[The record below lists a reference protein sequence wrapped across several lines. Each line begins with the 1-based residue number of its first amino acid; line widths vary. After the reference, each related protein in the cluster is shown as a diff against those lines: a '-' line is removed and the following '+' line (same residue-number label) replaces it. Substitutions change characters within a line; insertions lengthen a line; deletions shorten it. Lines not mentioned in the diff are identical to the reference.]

1 MRLRFGVNRM
11 SKMEP
16 LLLTPDEAAEVLRI
30 SKSYLYDLKS
40 RGDISFIKI
49 GTNLRFRRSDL
60 EKFIEKKAKHTERIL
75 KQQEFVA

>member
-1 MRLRFGVNRM
+1 MT

-40 RGDISFIKI
+40 RGEISFIKI
-49 GTNLRFRRSDL
+49 GTNLRFRRIDL
-60 EKFIEKKAKHTERIL
+60 ENFVEERAKESRQIL
-75 KQQEFVA
+75 KQQEFIA

>member
-1 MRLRFGVNRM
+1 M

>member
-1 MRLRFGVNRM
+1 M

-49 GTNLRFRRSDL
+49 GTNLRFRPDDL
-60 EKFIEKKAKHTERIL
+60 SNFLAGKAKHTERIMNRQ
-75 KQQEFVA
+75 KFTP